1 MSTASTGTT
10 HPDAGLCEVGPHGYL
25 LPRAHVRVAIPLESG
40 LQFLQLLAEDICG
53 ASAENICFPPARF
66 LPTDSGLEVSDTVCT
81 SDRCLESTD
90 RCSGCKVE
98 AIATAVWC
106 VEASL
111 FPVTW
116 WWWWWR
122 SVFNGSLIEFIAVA
136 CASPQTFHVTALRPP
151 IWHILTGTSM
161 WM

>member
-1 MSTASTGTT
+1 MSRG
-10 HPDAGLCEVGPHGYL
+10 HLRRLRREHL
-25 LPRAHVRVAIPLESG
+25 H
-40 LQFLQLLAEDICG
+40 
-53 ASAENICFPPARF
+53 PPARF

-116 WWWWWR
+116 WWWW
-122 SVFNGSLIEFIAVA
+122 SVFNGSLIEFIGKGDRTTGCQKSAV
-136 CASPQTFHVTALRPP
+136 SPVSATRMSGKSVCGMCSVLQKYAQRSSSSR
-151 IWHILTGTSM
+151 G
-161 WM
+161 